1 MNLVTVMRR
10 SAAVTLAVLVASC
23 ATWHDMD
30 RSEKGTAVGAV
41 GGGVVGAVVGG
52 PVGAAVGAGVGGYA
66 GHYEAQPGGIAQPN
80 TSAPSTGGTTISN
93 SSELVRSAQQ
103 SLNDKGYDVGPV
115 DGQLGP
121 STRNAVSRFQQAQ
134 GLPQTGELDSQT
146 LSALGVSQR

>member
-1 MNLVTVMRR
+1 MRCQSIQALV
-10 SAAVTLAVLVASC
+10 VASFAAIAFNVGAQTSTPSTTPYGAQGTPSTTAPA
-23 ATWHDMD
+23 AT
-30 RSEKGTAVGAV
+30 GAV

-121 STRNAVSRFQQAQ
+121 
-134 GLPQTGELDSQT
+134 
-146 LSALGVSQR
+146 